1 MNVNQLL
8 AELERRHPGEGE
20 YLQAVREVLL
30 SVETVYNR
38 HPEFEKLRIAER
50 IVEPDRIFTFK
61 VPWVDDRGN
70 VQVNIGYRVQFNN
83 ALGPYKGGLR
93 FHSSVNLSILKFLGF
108 EQIFKNA
115 RRCRWAAPR
124 EARTSTRAASPMRR
138 SCVSAKP
145 S

>member
-50 IVEPDRIFTFK
+50 IVKSRTGSSRSRSRGSTTGETF
-61 VPWVDDRGN
+61 RSTSATASNSTTRSG
-70 VQVNIGYRVQFNN
+70 RT
-83 ALGPYKGGLR
+83 
-93 FHSSVNLSILKFLGF
+93 
-108 EQIFKNA
+108 
-115 RRCRWAAPR
+115 R
-124 EARTSTRAASPMRR
+124 EA
-138 SCVSAKP
+138 
-145 S
+145 

>member
-50 IVEPDRIFTFK
+50 IVEPDRIDLVVERFQTRVGVAGSDGSEDV
-61 VPWVDDRGN
+61 VP
-70 VQVNIGYRVQFNN
+70 
-83 ALGPYKGGLR
+83 
-93 FHSSVNLSILKFLGF
+93 
-108 EQIFKNA
+108 
-115 RRCRWAAPR
+115 
-124 EARTSTRAASPMRR
+124 ASADLP
-138 SCVSAKP
+138 A
-145 S
+145 

>member
-1 MNVNQLL
+1 MNVNQFL

-61 VPWVDDRGN
+61 VPWVDDRET
-70 VQVNIGYRVQFNN
+70 YRSIS
-83 ALGPYKGGLR
+83 ATA
-93 FHSSVNLSILKFLGF
+93 SSSTTRSG
-108 EQIFKNA
+108 
-115 RRCRWAAPR
+115 
-124 EARTSTRAASPMRR
+124 RTKAD
-138 SCVSAKP
+138 
-145 S
+145 

>member
-61 VPWVDDRGN
+61 VRGSTTGETFRSTSATASN
-70 VQVNIGYRVQFNN
+70 STTRSGRT
-83 ALGPYKGGLR
+83 
-93 FHSSVNLSILKFLGF
+93 
-108 EQIFKNA
+108 
-115 RRCRWAAPR
+115 R
-124 EARTSTRAASPMRR
+124 EA
-138 SCVSAKP
+138 
-145 S
+145 